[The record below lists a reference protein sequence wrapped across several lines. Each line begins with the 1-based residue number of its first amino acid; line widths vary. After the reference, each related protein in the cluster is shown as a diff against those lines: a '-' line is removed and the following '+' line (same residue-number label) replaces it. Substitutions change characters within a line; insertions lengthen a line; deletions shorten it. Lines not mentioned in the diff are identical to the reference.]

1 MTQTTT
7 LGDASNTGTN
17 GVCISSP
24 HVTQVRVPR
33 RDDGKWMSIGAL
45 IGTIIGKLASADLI
59 DKAKEAEDIW
69 RTMTDLM
76 KDKGIEEF
84 GVHAQMLRTC
94 TDDLWTKLCA
104 FATCGYQP
112 DYDGILTRARAD
124 AALAT
129 ASKRAEICR
138 YQDRYNVAVS
148 GSAFCDLMRTEILAT
163 VGAANAAR
171 ENERQMMWKY
181 NGDLLANTTIRFE
194 QAYQNRI
201 KLGADLMASAGENY
215 AFLAESLRRTA
226 KDDTSDMAAFGSVLG
241 VLLPLLFLQGC
252 GPIADCGC

>member
-1 MTQTTT
+1 MSNAVT
-7 LGDASNTGTN
+7 LGDASNSGTN
-17 GVCISSP
+17 GVTISSP

-33 RDDGKWMSIGAL
+33 RDDGKWMSIGAI
-45 IGTIIGKLASADLI
+45 IGTIVGKLASADLI

-69 RTMTDLM
+69 REMTDMM
-76 KDKGIEEF
+76 KAKGVEEF
-84 GVHAQMLRTC
+84 GTHAQMLRGC
-94 TDDLWTKLCA
+94 TDDLWDKLCA
-104 FATCGYQP
+104 FAKCGYQP

-124 AALAT
+124 AALVT
-129 ASKRAEICR
+129 QTKRAEIGR
-138 YQDRYNVAVS
+138 YHDRYNVPVPS
-148 GSAFCDLMRTEILAT
+148 MAFCDLMRTEILAT

-181 NGDLLANTTIRFE
+181 NGDLLSNTTLRFE

-241 VLLPLLFLQGC
+241 VLLPMLFLQGC
-252 GPIADCGC
+252 GPLSDCGC